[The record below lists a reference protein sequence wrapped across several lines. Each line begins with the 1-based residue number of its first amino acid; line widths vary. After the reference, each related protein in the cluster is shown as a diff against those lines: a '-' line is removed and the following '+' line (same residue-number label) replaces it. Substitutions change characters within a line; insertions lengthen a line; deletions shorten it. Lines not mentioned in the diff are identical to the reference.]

1 VRQCNVFHAASTFH
15 HKLSRGLQEKAK
27 TATTQFQTTL
37 NSSTKDILKEINE
50 FLGEHAQK
58 EIVNAIEANMNQVV
72 TELQTTFGSST
83 KDIKAH
89 LNNFVG
95 NTQKFA
101 VDIQNKLDEASKNAE
116 KDIKF
121 SRIRSRRQ

>member
-1 VRQCNVFHAASTFH
+1 
-15 HKLSRGLQEKAK
+15 LQEKAK
-27 TATTQFQTTL
+27 TATTQFKPLSIPQPRT
-37 NSSTKDILKEINE
+37 SSVNE
-50 FLGEHAQK
+50 FLGEHAHK
-58 EIVNAIEANMNQVV
+58 IMVNAIEANMNQVV
-72 TELQTTFGSST
+72 TELQTTLDSFT

-116 KDIKF
+116 KEIKF